1 MKYALIQ
8 KYADQKQIAHRCK
21 LLGVSRSG
29 YYEWRIKG
37 TLSSA
42 PRNAIKTEEVQK
54 AFYDLKRRYGSLRIT
69 RLLREKGVI
78 ISRKTVA
85 KIMRLNK
92 FRARAAGKYKATTHS
107 AHTLPVAENLLKQ
120 DFSATKPNEK
130 WVSDITYIWTE
141 EGWLYLAVILDL
153 FTRKVVG
160 WYAAARMDVSL
171 VLEALDMAIKNSGHI
186 DGVILHSDRGSQ
198 YCAKVYQEKLRR
210 HGIVCS
216 MSKKGDCYDNAAM
229 ESWNHSFKVEAI
241 LGERFATR
249 AGALAE
255 IFDYIEVFY
264 NRQRLHSS
272 LDYLAPKTFEEIFNL
287 RLSGVAQ
294 PSRSDLPLTGLH

>member
-1 MKYALIQ
+1 MPFKKRRRILRIR
-8 KYADQKQIAHRCK
+8 KSEIRLNSKICGSKQIAHRCK

-92 FRARAAGKYKATTHS
+92 LRARAARKYKATTHS

-160 WYAAARMDVSL
+160 WHAAARMDVSL
-171 VLEALDMAIKNSGHI
+171 VLEALDMAIKNSGDI

-198 YCAKVYQEKLRR
+198 YCARVYQEKLRR

-216 MSKKGDCYDNAAM
+216 MSKKAIVTIMQPWKAGTIVSKWRQYWGAIRNA
-229 ESWNHSFKVEAI
+229 
-241 LGERFATR
+241 
-249 AGALAE
+249 
-255 IFDYIEVFY
+255 
-264 NRQRLHSS
+264 
-272 LDYLAPKTFEEIFNL
+272 
-287 RLSGVAQ
+287 
-294 PSRSDLPLTGLH
+294 SRCPCGNF